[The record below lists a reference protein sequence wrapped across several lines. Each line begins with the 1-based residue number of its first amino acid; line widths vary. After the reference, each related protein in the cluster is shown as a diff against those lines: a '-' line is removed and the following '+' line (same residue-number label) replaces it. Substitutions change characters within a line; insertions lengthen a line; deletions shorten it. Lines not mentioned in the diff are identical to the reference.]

1 MKTLET
7 NKTISNAT
15 GMNLVEAIVHTLNRL
30 TSSNTQS
37 LANYDGHH
45 IMLQALRH
53 YAVSPQIAIDV
64 TQCLQVVEHNPIEEI
79 RILFF
84 FFFCKYIV
92 VSKSPQNKQTKK
104 KSVAKLDEK
113 YLSNLQLQGVVNSI
127 SAALTY
133 NPENGTLVREGKTA
147 LQLFAASRDLENALQ
162 IIQTAYRN
170 GFDHLHSDLSS
181 SIQLLANLAL
191 IPSHCDYIV
200 TKGDGIQLLVG
211 CITYLQKK
219 VDSGDDSVECIDILS
234 GCIRALGRLLTDD
247 DKILAFQKCHGV
259 RTLQGILSNSKDEE
273 TIMNAC
279 VDCLQHMLESKM
291 GRDLVLFEKYGLMED
306 IVDAFGRHPEYDS
319 MVNKLVCIL
328 SSVVDTPVLS
338 KLIQTTTITNSMCK
352 RIVEHLRWDATA
364 DASVNV
370 IKMTDLMDL

>member
-64 TQCLQVVEHNPIEEI
+64 TQCLQVC
-79 RILFF
+79 FF

-181 SIQLLANLAL
+181 VFL
-191 IPSHCDYIV
+191 

-247 DKILAFQKCHGV
+247 DKIL
-259 RTLQGILSNSKDEE
+259 
-273 TIMNAC
+273 
-279 VDCLQHMLESKM
+279 
-291 GRDLVLFEKYGLMED
+291 
-306 IVDAFGRHPEYDS
+306 
-319 MVNKLVCIL
+319 
-328 SSVVDTPVLS
+328 
-338 KLIQTTTITNSMCK
+338 
-352 RIVEHLRWDATA
+352 
-364 DASVNV
+364 
-370 IKMTDLMDL
+370 